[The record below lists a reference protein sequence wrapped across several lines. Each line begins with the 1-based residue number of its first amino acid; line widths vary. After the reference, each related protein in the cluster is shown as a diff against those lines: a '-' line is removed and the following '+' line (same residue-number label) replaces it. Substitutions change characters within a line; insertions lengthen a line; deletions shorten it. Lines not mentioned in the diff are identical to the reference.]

1 MHFPPPCIS
10 PRKQQISQASPW
22 ELALCLSAMWPQRS
36 RRQNPTLPVCRLA
49 HQDHWQATGHA
60 RQSCPCLSSHSP
72 RVSPGYPVLCRRQ
85 SQRGPSPWHVSWM
98 ECSYWHHG
106 EPRRSA
112 ICIST
117 IEGKPWVSLISQLV
131 KNPPAMQETL
141 VQVAA
146 HSSILGLPLWLS
158 W

>member
-1 MHFPPPCIS
+1 MGVGPLPQCHAAPEVKATGSHTPCVSASS
-10 PRKQQISQASPW
+10 PRPLAGHWACPTELPMSQ
-22 ELALCLSAMWPQRS
+22 LS
-36 RRQNPTLPVCRLA
+36 
-49 HQDHWQATGHA
+49 
-60 RQSCPCLSSHSP
+60 QSQSVTWVPCP
-72 RVSPGYPVLCRRQ
+72 PVLCRRQ

-112 ICIST
+112 VCIST
-117 IEGKPWVSLISQLV
+117 IEGKPWVSLESQLV

-141 VQVAA
+141 VQVAT